1 MTAACPGPM
10 SGWKRT
16 PWSYFE
22 GRSAL
27 GLSSQLPTERTQT
40 CAHGGD
46 HRRCGSCRPEPVDEP
61 RVVLEAAGDEDDVV
75 RRRLGHLMVGNRADE
90 VCAQALDSVR
100 QPGGDRLPEAA
111 RATARSSVRPAQHV
125 APRQPPRAPP
135 LRLSTCRR
143 HPRSGHRR
151 PAACHRGAGHLAL
164 GRRRRPAGVRPPPAS
179 PAGRSVPT
187 ATGAPREQDTVGWA
201 ARARHGGPRPSAGAA
216 PPRHSALALGERG
229 DALHHRLPRGRR
241 LDRAPSMR
249 EADEP
254 TAPAASSRASC
265 GGVGVQV
272 QLPLSRRPLRAVV
285 SASEQR
291 DSPAASGRRP
301 VSSGLLARGPRLGG
315 AGSDFIPADVGASY
329 LVRDPFDLR
338 LGEHLPEK
346 FEFGGA
352 GLSVAGRRLP
362 RWRSCAGSSGSCR
375 SGSLSKSARYP
386 SLVEDLGQDR
396 HLLVEALA
404 GQLVSGLLDTPASAP
419 LEDAG
424 DELGVFLLD
433 VAEQLDARGRRRLWG
448 TGSRPDRCSGRGRRA
463 VRADPFPDARR
474 RVRRT

>member
-16 PWSYFE
+16 PSSHCE
-22 GRSAL
+22 GASAL

-111 RATARSSVRPAQHV
+111 RATARSTRAAGPAR

-164 GRRRRPAGVRPPPAS
+164 GCRRRPAGVRPPPAS

-187 ATGAPREQDTVGWA
+187 ATGAPRAAGHRRVGCLGSSRWA
-201 ARARHGGPRPSAGAA
+201 AAVRGRRAAA
-216 PPRHSALALGERG
+216 SLRAALGERG
-229 DALHHRLPRGRR
+229 DALHHRLRRGRR

-291 DSPAASGRRP
+291 DSPARQ
-301 VSSGLLARGPRLGG
+301 
-315 AGSDFIPADVGASY
+315 ADV
-329 LVRDPFDLR
+329 
-338 LGEHLPEK
+338 
-346 FEFGGA
+346 
-352 GLSVAGRRLP
+352 LSRRA
-362 RWRSCAGSSGSCR
+362 C
-375 SGSLSKSARYP
+375 
-386 SLVEDLGQDR
+386 
-396 HLLVEALA
+396 
-404 GQLVSGLLDTPASAP
+404 
-419 LEDAG
+419 
-424 DELGVFLLD
+424 
-433 VAEQLDARGRRRLWG
+433 
-448 TGSRPDRCSGRGRRA
+448 SREGRGLAAWGRSSYA
-463 VRADPFPDARR
+463 Q
-474 RVRRT
+474 T